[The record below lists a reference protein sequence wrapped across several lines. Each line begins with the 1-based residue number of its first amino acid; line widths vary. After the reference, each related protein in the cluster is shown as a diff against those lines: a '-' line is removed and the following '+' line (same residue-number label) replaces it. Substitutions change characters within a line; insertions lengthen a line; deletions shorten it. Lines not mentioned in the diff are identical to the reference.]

1 MKALV
6 GAFNQEK
13 ALVGAFS
20 VLTNLRMELFQ
31 GLVETAD
38 CDQIRHEVDHGRGEK
53 CLVTTA
59 FIVRPTAEAAPS
71 PRRDDYLIE

>member
-1 MKALV
+1 MKAV
-6 GAFNQEK
+6 VAAFNQDYEPSDGTF
-13 ALVGAFS
+13 LS
-20 VLTNLRMELFQ
+20 TS
-31 GLVETAD
+31 VETAD
-38 CDQIRHEVDHGRGEK
+38 CDQIRHEVDHGRGEN